1 MPLTLAVDL
10 GGTNMRVA
18 VVDETAKILDRDQA
32 PTPHDA
38 DTIDLFVELLV
49 RMRTRHDVEHGLVAV
64 PGRVDNLAGTLL
76 HAPNLPPKWF
86 SQITRDALQR
96 ALALPITLA
105 NDADAAT
112 VGEAHFGAG
121 RGHTD
126 VVYLTISTGVGAG
139 AMVGGRL
146 VLPRYSAGEVG
157 HTVIDRGAAASGAP
171 STVEGLGSGTAIE
184 RLAHERGMS
193 VRGPDV
199 GRLVRDGDPAAREI
213 WDEAMFAAGLG
224 AVMLAHLYAPTIIVV
239 GGGVG
244 LNSDL
249 TLAPLVDALAR
260 FGPVGPPAEVVAAAL
275 GDDPGLVGA
284 AGWRAATGA

>member
-18 VVDETAKILDRDQA
+18 VVDETGAVVDRDHA
-32 PTPHDA
+32 ATPHEA
-38 DTIDLFVELLV
+38 ETIDPFVDLLTK
-49 RMRTRHDVEHGLVAV
+49 MRAVHDVEHGVVAV
-64 PGRVDNLAGTLL
+64 PGRVDYLAGTLL
-76 HAPNLPPKWF
+76 HAPNLPPRWL
-86 SQITRDALQR
+86 SLISRDSLQR
-96 ALALPITLA
+96 ALDVPITLA
-105 NDADAAT
+105 NDADAAA

-121 RGHTD
+121 RGHLD

-139 AMVGGRL
+139 TLVGGRL

-157 HTVIDRGAAASGAP
+157 HTVIDRVAAAAGAAA
-171 STVEGLGSGTAIE
+171 TVEALGSGTAIA
-184 RLAHERGMS
+184 RLARERGLS
-193 VRGPDV
+193 VRGPELAT
-199 GRLVRDGDPAAREI
+199 LVRDGDPVAREI

-224 AVMLAHLYAPTIIVV
+224 AVMLAHLYSPTIVVV

-244 LNSDL
+244 LNADL

-260 FGPVGPPAEVVAAAL
+260 FGPAGPPTDVVAAAL

-284 AGWRAATGA
+284 AGWRAATGT